1 MNKKERDSLI
11 VSIRGVDLSI
21 LSAAVQDK
29 LKEELTIPDR
39 LKHLSNKLCEN
50 EALLEA
56 IIVTHHDLFV
66 LIYNDCK
73 KGPESQ

>member
-1 MNKKERDSLI
+1 MV

-50 EALLEA
+50 EALLKA
-56 IIVTHHDLFV
+56 IIMTHRDLFIS
-66 LIYNDCK
+66 IYNDCK
-73 KGPESQ
+73 KAQSHT